1 MARVRQTPPNATEV
15 KKRIHALN
23 ERIRDAERRYGTD
36 SQIVK
41 SMVDKAAY
49 VMGMKLTSDDSHR
62 FSTSNDVVQN
72 LADEMAKYPGVYSYF
87 KQGVESAKQGGTNYP
102 EAIIKKE
109 FGKKEYG
116 SEYEE
121 TMRKYGK
128 RKGLNRL
135 AEKYQDV
142 KYSKEAS
149 ANAWDG
155 IYEGYG
161 GGTEGARIANLV
173 YNYREKYGG
182 LNDEYQ
188 AYKRGD
194 ITLEEYV
201 KTVKAEYDSGDLERN
216 LDDAEGG
223 NAIELLNVNPKEIL

>member
-1 MARVRQTPPNATEV
+1 MARVRQTPPNATEI

-23 ERIRDAERRYGTD
+23 ERIRDTERRYGTD

-41 SMVDKAAY
+41 EMVGKAAN
-49 VMGMKLTSDDSHR
+49 VMGMTLTSEDSHR
-62 FSTSNDVVQN
+62 FSTSNAVVQK
-72 LADEMAKYPGVYSYF
+72 LADEMSKYPGVYTYF
-87 KQGVESAKQGGTNYP
+87 RQGVESAKRGGTNYA
-102 EAIIKKE
+102 ESIIKSE
-109 FGKKEYG
+109 FGDEYD
-116 SEYEE
+116 
-121 TMRKYGK
+121 TTIKKYGK

-142 KYSKEAS
+142 KFSREAS
-149 ANAWDG
+149 AKAWDG
-155 IYEGYG
+155 VYEGYG

-182 LNDEYQ
+182 LDDEYQ

-194 ITLEEYV
+194 ITLEQYV
-201 KTVKAEYDSGDLERN
+201 KTVKAEYDSGELERN

-223 NAIELLNVNPKEIL
+223 DAVELLTVDPREIF

>member
-1 MARVRQTPPNATEV
+1 MARIKQTPPNATEV

-23 ERIRDAERRYGTD
+23 ERIRDTERRYGTD

-41 SMVDKAAY
+41 EMVGKAAN
-49 VMGMKLTSDDSHR
+49 VMGMKLTSEDSHR
-62 FSTSNDVVQN
+62 FSTSTDVVQK
-72 LADEMAKYPGVYSYF
+72 LADEIAKYPGVYTYF
-87 KQGVESAKQGGTNYP
+87 KQGVESAKQGGTNYA

-109 FGKKEYG
+109 FGD
-116 SEYEE
+116 EYEE
-121 TMRKYGK
+121 TIKKYGK

-142 KYSKEAS
+142 KYSRELS

-182 LNDEYQ
+182 LDDEYQ

-201 KTVKAEYDSGDLERN
+201 KTVKAEYDSGELERN

-223 NAIELLNVNPKEIL
+223 NAVELLTVDPREIF

>member
-1 MARVRQTPPNATEV
+1 MARIKQTPPNATEV

-23 ERIRDAERRYGTD
+23 ERIRDTERRYGTD

-41 SMVDKAAY
+41 EMVGKAAN
-49 VMGMKLTSDDSHR
+49 VMGMKLTSEDSHR
-62 FSTSNDVVQN
+62 FSTSTDVVQK
-72 LADEMAKYPGVYSYF
+72 LADEIAKYPGVYTYF
-87 KQGVESAKQGGTNYP
+87 KQGVESTKQGGTNYA

-109 FGKKEYG
+109 FGD
-116 SEYEE
+116 EYEA
-121 TMRKYGK
+121 TIKKYGK

-142 KYSKEAS
+142 KYSRELS

-155 IYEGYG
+155 IYKGYG

-182 LNDEYQ
+182 LDDEYQ

-201 KTVKAEYDSGDLERN
+201 ETVKAEYDSGELERN

-223 NAIELLNVNPKEIL
+223 NALELLDVNPYEIF

>member
-1 MARVRQTPPNATEV
+1 MARTRQTPPTVAEV

-23 ERIRDAERRYGTD
+23 ERIRDTERRYGVD

-41 SMVDKAAY
+41 NMVGKAAY
-49 VMGMKLTSDDSHR
+49 VMGMKETAEGSHR
-62 FSTSNDVVQN
+62 FSMSNDVVQK
-72 LADEMAKYPGVYSYF
+72 LADDMAKYPGVYTYF
-87 KQGVESAKQGGTNYP
+87 KQGVESAKQGGTNYA

-109 FGKKEYG
+109 FGD
-116 SEYEE
+116 EYEE
-121 TMRKYGK
+121 TIKKYGK

-142 KYSKEAS
+142 KYSREAS

-182 LNDEYQ
+182 LDDEYQ

-201 KTVKAEYDSGDLERN
+201 KTVKAEYDSGELERN

-223 NAIELLNVNPKEIL
+223 NAVELLDVNPYEIF

>member
-41 SMVDKAAY
+41 KMVSRADY
-49 VMGMKLTSDDSHR
+49 VMGMKLTSEDSHR
-62 FSTSNDVVQN
+62 FSTSNEVVQK
-72 LADEMAKYPGVYSYF
+72 LADDMAKYPGVYTYF

-109 FGKKEYG
+109 FKNEFD
-116 SEYEE
+116 E
-121 TMRKYGK
+121 TIKKYGK

-142 KYSKEAS
+142 KYSREAS

-155 IYEGYG
+155 VYEGYG

-173 YNYREKYGG
+173 YDYREKYGG
-182 LNDEYQ
+182 LSKEYQ
-188 AYKRGD
+188 AYKDGE
-194 ITLEEYV
+194 ITLEDYV
-201 KTVKAEYDSGDLERN
+201 KSVKAEYDSGDLERN
-216 LDDAEGG
+216 YDDAEGG
-223 NAIELLNVNPKEIL
+223 DAEELLNANPKNIL

>member
-1 MARVRQTPPNATEV
+1 MARDRQTPPNATEV

-23 ERIRDAERRYGTD
+23 ERIRDTERRYGTD

-41 SMVDKAAY
+41 EMVGKAAN
-49 VMGMKLTSDDSHR
+49 VMGMKLTSEDSHR
-62 FSTSNDVVQN
+62 FSTSNDVVQK
-72 LADEMAKYPGVYSYF
+72 LADEMSKYPGVYTYF
-87 KQGVESAKQGGTNYP
+87 RQGVESAKRGGTNYA
-102 EAIIKKE
+102 ESIIKQE
-109 FGKKEYG
+109 FGDEYDA
-116 SEYEE
+116 
-121 TMRKYGK
+121 TIKKYGK

-142 KYSKEAS
+142 KYSREAS
-149 ANAWDG
+149 AIAWDG

-161 GGTEGARIANLV
+161 GGAEGARIANLV

-201 KTVKAEYDSGDLERN
+201 KTVKAEYDSGELERN

-223 NAIELLNVNPKEIL
+223 NAVELLDVNPYEIF